1 MGAWT
6 RMHWRKPYATQ
17 ASMIPP
23 SPHLGPRENIGGDCE
38 GRMQFGDEDVVD
50 NVSDFCEKHGITDE
64 EWNEIQDKIKGEES
78 TDAVYLER

>member
-1 MGAWT
+1 
-6 RMHWRKPYATQ
+6 MHWRKPYATQ

-38 GRMQFGDEDVVD
+38 CRMQFGDEDVVD